1 MLNANCLLHFN
12 EKKRKLNTHLLFSST
27 KVNKQY
33 TAEPQEAIQ
42 VEESEKDYK
51 RLPQEKEKQEEEI
64 QSAENQLEE
73 LPIAPPKIGIP
84 P

>member
-1 MLNANCLLHFN
+1 M
-12 EKKRKLNTHLLFSST
+12 EKKKGSLIPTSFFLQQ

-33 TAEPQEAIQ
+33 TAEPQEANQ
-42 VEESEKDYK
+42 VEESQKDYK

-73 LPIAPPKIGIP
+73 LPIAPPKIKYYSP
-84 P
+84 